1 MTIKTFITDVVFQN
15 LYAKLNAAQRSAV
28 DAIDGPVMVIAGPG
42 TGKTTILTLR
52 IANILRQTDT
62 PANGILAITYTDAGV
77 KAMRTK
83 LENIIGTRAHDVRIT
98 TFHGFAS
105 VVIAE
110 YPDHFLHLSDLK
122 QMTDIEQET
131 LIRHILADTADF
143 SDLRP
148 AGKPDYYVSGILRAI
163 DDAKREE
170 FTPDMVRAYACDE
183 IKRIENDDA
192 SISTRGVTK
201 GQLKADA
208 REHIEKCKRTLL
220 FADVYARYESGKR
233 QAKKMDFNDLIL
245 ELLAALRHDELL
257 LRLIQERYLY
267 ILVDEHQDTN
277 DAQNSIIHLIAEFFD
292 TPNVF
297 IVGDEKQAIYRF
309 QGASVENFLLLQKHW
324 PAMQVI
330 RLDTNYRSHQSILDA
345 SFSMIEKNYEDGEHT
360 DLRVRL
366 TSGSQDKAQPV
377 DVVIGE
383 NITAMEAYLVKK
395 LKQLSEKFGGTS
407 SEGLGQG
414 SVKIGQL
421 KSAGTAPTAAIIVRR
436 NRDLDR
442 VIRLL
447 ESNNIAVSSERSV
460 DIFSHPV
467 GRLFFDLIEYLT
479 DPSKTDALAKTVI
492 TGMWNLSFD
501 DATLLVRALSSGTGV
516 AHSASEIKIEN
527 KLPALSRIK
536 AELLADGAV
545 GFLIHTAQYSGF
557 TDLIAK
563 DPSYVHVWR
572 GIVALAESLTREGD
586 LRNPSELM
594 QSMLAYRTSAE
605 TRKVKVAVGAP
616 DVPLRAMTAHGS
628 KGLEFDYV
636 FIPYATDEAWIGRTR
651 GASFVLPKKR
661 TSDSDVSDIR
671 RLFYVALTRARKHV
685 TVLTALEES
694 DGKQLTPLRFISEL
708 DSKHVAQTS
717 LPRMGAE
724 TMYETEVG
732 NAAKVAGH
740 GKTGTGT
747 SKTIAANAFAF
758 SPIQTKLIAIAKH
771 VLLEK
776 GLSVTALN
784 HFMECPSKFIY
795 QSILKMP
802 QAPAVPSEKGNA
814 MHEALAKVW
823 RSERRGA
830 NGTNGTSSIS
840 AKDIQAIL
848 KESLEDYFKKSFLP
862 TNEKKSAEKELI
874 EDVPAVAKALEPHFK
889 TPPNT
894 AVFTESWAETEFLG
908 EYMENKNGQKSQPIS
923 VRIPI
928 HGKLDAVLDTG
939 NELFIFDYKTR
950 KAMSE
955 NAIKGETKNDDGNY
969 FRQLIFYKILAESE
983 PRWRGRRITPS
994 LVFVSPDDK
1003 GRCPTV
1009 TLPIETADIT
1019 RVKSEIQSLIDSV
1032 WSGKIALDYCTDP
1045 ECEWC
1050 GMKRVGN

>member
-1 MTIKTFITDVVFQN
+1 MKGKSESNFDT
-15 LYAKLNAAQRSAV
+15 LYKRLNGAQREAV

-77 KAMRTK
+77 KAMRAK
-83 LENIIGTRAHDVRIT
+83 LTDIIGTRAHDVRIT

-105 VVIAE
+105 AVIAE
-110 YPDHFLHLSDLK
+110 YPDHFLHLSDLQ

-131 LIRHILADTADF
+131 LIRDILAGTAGSSASHTSASQSSQLSDF
-143 SDLRP
+143 SSLRP
-148 AGKPDYYVSGILRAI
+148 AGKPDAYVGGILRSI
-163 DDAKREE
+163 DDAKREAL
-170 FTPDMVRAYACDE
+170 TPDMVRAYARDE
-183 IKRIENDDA
+183 IKRIQNDDA
-192 SISTRGVTK
+192 FISTRGITK
-201 GQLKADA
+201 GQLKAEA
-208 REHIEKCKRTLL
+208 KEAIEKCERTVI
-220 FADVYARYESGKR
+220 FADVYAEYERRKKE
-233 QAKKMDFNDLIL
+233 AKKMDFNDLII
-245 ELLAALRHDELL
+245 ELLAALRRDELL

-267 ILVDEHQDTN
+267 IHVDEHQDTN
-277 DAQNSIIHLIAEFFD
+277 DAQNSIIGLIAEFFD

-345 SFSMIEKNYEDGEHT
+345 SFSMIEKNYMEDEHA
-360 DLRVRL
+360 DLRIRL
-366 TSGSQDKAQPV
+366 KSASGDKARPIDIV
-377 DVVIGE
+377 TGE
-383 NITAMEAYLVKK
+383 NVTAMEAYLVKK
-395 LKQLSEKFGGTS
+395 LKQLSEKSGGTS
-407 SEGLGQG
+407 S
-414 SVKIGQL
+414 
-421 KSAGTAPTAAIIVRR
+421 GTAPTAAIIVHR

-492 TGMWNLSFD
+492 ACMWGLSFD
-501 DATLLVRALSSGTGV
+501 DSANLVRALSSGTGI
-516 AHSASEIKIEN
+516 ASPDKPHIETA
-527 KLPALSRIK
+527 LPALSRIK

-586 LRNPSELM
+586 LRNPTELM

-671 RLFYVALTRARKHV
+671 RLFYVALTRARKYV

-708 DSKHVAQTS
+708 DSKHVAEKS

-724 TMYETEVG
+724 TMYATETK
-732 NAAKVAGH
+732 NAAKVTAT
-740 GKTGTGT
+740 K
-747 SKTIAANAFAF
+747 STIATTSTFAF

-784 HFMECPSKFIY
+784 HFMDCPSKFIY

-823 RSERRGA
+823 RSEKRDEK
-830 NGTNGTSSIS
+830 TIE
-840 AKDIQAIL
+840 AIL
-848 KESLEDYFKKSFLP
+848 RESLEDYFKISFLP
-862 TNEKKSAEKELI
+862 TNEKKSAEKELV
-874 EDVPAVAKALEPHFK
+874 EDVPAVAKALESHFK

-894 AVFTESWAETEFLG
+894 GVFTESWVETEFSG
-908 EYMENKNGQKSQPIS
+908 TQ
-923 VRIPI
+923 RIPI

-950 KAMSE
+950 KAMSPA
-955 NAIKGETKNDDGNY
+955 AIKGETKNDDGNY

-1009 TLPIETADIT
+1009 TLPIETTDIT

>member
-1 MTIKTFITDVVFQN
+1 MAVKTPKTSQTFQRDKKPAADLVFQT
-15 LYAKLNAAQRSAV
+15 LYAKLNPAQRSAV

-105 VVIAE
+105 AVIAE
-110 YPDHFLHLSDLK
+110 YPDHFLHLSELK

-131 LIRHILADTADF
+131 LIRNILADNADF

-170 FTPDMVRAYACDE
+170 FTPDMVRAYARDE
-183 IKRIENDDA
+183 IKRIENDDS
-192 SISTRGVTK
+192 SISTRGATK

-208 REHIEKCKRTLL
+208 REVIEKCKRTLL
-220 FADVYARYESGKR
+220 FADVYACYESGKR

-324 PAMQVI
+324 PTMQVI

-345 SFSMIEKNYEDGEHT
+345 SFSMIEKNYEEGEHT

-383 NITAMEAYLVKK
+383 NITAMEAYLVKA
-395 LKQLSEKFGGTS
+395 LKQLSENSRGTS
-407 SEGLGQG
+407 S
-414 SVKIGQL
+414 
-421 KSAGTAPTAAIIVRR
+421 GTAPTAAIIVRR

-492 TGMWNLSFD
+492 AGMWGLSFD
-501 DATLLVRALSSGTGV
+501 DATLLVRALSSNTET
-516 AHSASEIKIEN
+516 HIEN

-545 GFLIHTAQYSGF
+545 GFLIHTAHYSGF

-586 LRNPSELM
+586 LRNPTELM

-708 DSKHVAQTS
+708 DSKHVVQMS

-724 TMYETEVG
+724 SMYVTEAK
-732 NAAKVAGH
+732 NAEKVAEP

-747 SKTIAANAFAF
+747 SRIIAANAFAF
-758 SPIQTKLIAIAKH
+758 SPIQTKLVAIAKH

-823 RSERRGA
+823 RSEKRDEK
-830 NGTNGTSSIS
+830 TIE
-840 AKDIQAIL
+840 AIL

-874 EDVPAVAKALEPHFK
+874 EDVPTVAKALEPHFK

-908 EYMENKNGQKSQPIS
+908 EYMENKNVQKNQPVP

-983 PRWRGRRITPS
+983 PRWRSRRITPS
-994 LVFVSPDDK
+994 LIFVSPDDK

-1019 RVKSEIQSLIDSV
+1019 RVKNEIQSLIDSV
-1032 WSGKIALDYCTDP
+1032 WSGKVALDYCTDP

>member
-1 MTIKTFITDVVFQN
+1 VVQKNILKAQNTGEIAFQN
-15 LYAKLNAAQRSAV
+15 LYKKLNSRQKDAV
-28 DAIDGPVMVIAGPG
+28 DSIDGPVMVIAGPG

-52 IANILRQTDT
+52 IANILKQTDT

-77 KAMRTK
+77 KAMRAK
-83 LENIIGTRAHDVRIT
+83 LEDIIGVRAHDVRIT

-105 VVIAE
+105 AVIAE

-131 LIRHILADTADF
+131 LIRDIISDPTFADV
-143 SDLRP
+143 RP
-148 AGKPDYYVSGILRAI
+148 AGKPDAYVSGILRAI

-170 FTPDMVRAYACDE
+170 FTPDMVRVFAKDE
-183 IKRIENDDA
+183 IKHIENDDT
-192 SISTRGVTK
+192 SISTRGMTK
-201 GQLKADA
+201 GKLKAEA
-208 REHIEKCKRTLL
+208 REQIEKCKRTLL
-220 FADVYARYESGKR
+220 FADIYAQYESKKR

-245 ELLAALRHDELL
+245 ELLLALRYDELL

-267 ILVDEHQDTN
+267 IHVDEHQDTN

-292 TPNVF
+292 TPNIF

-309 QGASVENFLLLQKHW
+309 QGASVENFLMLQKHW
-324 PAMQVI
+324 PSMKRI
-330 RLDTNYRSHQSILDA
+330 LLDTNYRSHQSILDA
-345 SFSMIEKNYEDGEHT
+345 SFGMIEKNYEEGEHT

-395 LKQLSEKFGGTS
+395 LKQLSENSGGTS

-414 SVKIGQL
+414 SVKI
-421 KSAGTAPTAAIIVRR
+421 APTAAIIVRR

-492 TGMWNLSFD
+492 AGMWGLSFD

-516 AHSASEIKIEN
+516 AHPASEIKIEN
-527 KLPALSRIK
+527 KLPALSRIR

-545 GFLIHTAQYSGF
+545 GFIIHTAQYSGF

-586 LRNPSELM
+586 LRNPTELM

-708 DSKHVAQTS
+708 DGKHVTQKS

-724 TMYETEVG
+724 TMYETEAE

-747 SKTIAANAFAF
+747 SKTIAVNAFAF

-784 HFMECPSKFIY
+784 HFMDCPSKFIY

-823 RSERRGA
+823 RSEKR
-830 NGTNGTSSIS
+830 GTNGTSSIL

-862 TNEKKSAEKELI
+862 TNEKKSAEKELV

-908 EYMENKNGQKSQPIS
+908 AYAENKKGQPVP

-950 KAMSE
+950 KAMSQ

-1009 TLPIETADIT
+1009 TLPIETTDIA

-1032 WSGKIALDYCTDP
+1032 WSGTIALDYCTDP